1 MNPRALKSAALAAC
15 VALVACSPAL
25 DWREVRPSGTR
36 LLAMFPCKAVAQ
48 QRSVRLAG
56 KAVVLRL
63 QACAAGDRTWGVAH
77 ADIVDPTLLGAA
89 MKELLAAA
97 ATNIGAQSPQIQ
109 PLQVPGA
116 TPHEASARAHLV
128 GTRPDGQ
135 SVEMAL
141 AVFADGTR
149 VFQVTLLGR
158 RASGDDAASFFASL
172 RVAP

>member
-1 MNPRALKSAALAAC
+1 MLREMTGMPLSCSRKAAWARVTA
-15 VALVACSPAL
+15 
-25 DWREVRPSGTR
+25 
-36 LLAMFPCKAVAQ
+36 
-48 QRSVRLAG
+48 
-56 KAVVLRL
+56 
-63 QACAAGDRTWGVAH
+63 
-77 ADIVDPTLLGAA
+77 PT
-89 MKELLAAA
+89 
-97 ATNIGAQSPQIQ
+97 TIGAQSPQIQ